1 MPPMDNKGRRHDVR
15 CTFYGVDAFP
25 RMDCRQCELLD
36 AIHILNRECAM
47 NKAII
52 DDAEKT
58 IRHLEAE
65 LDRLERQSRNG
76 L

>member
-1 MPPMDNKGRRHDVR
+1 
-15 CTFYGVDAFP
+15 
-25 RMDCRQCELLD
+25 MDCRQCELFD
-36 AIHILNRECAM
+36 AIHVLNRECAM
-47 NKAII
+47 NQDII
-52 DDAEKT
+52 DDAKKT

>member
-1 MPPMDNKGRRHDVR
+1 MENRPPQHDVR
-15 CTFYGVDAFP
+15 CTFYGDDAFP
-25 RMDCRQCELLD
+25 RRDCRQCELLD
-36 AIHILNRECAM
+36 AIHVLNRECAM

-52 DDAEKT
+52 DDAQKT
-58 IRHLEAE
+58 IRHLEIE